1 MENAEMGLNVTP
13 EVIKVS
19 KNLCKF
25 CNFIFPDK
33 IPWKF
38 HKKEKCGVSFKFS
51 KINSFENT
59 FKISIQCIFKFSF
72 SKKAA
77 KFETIFHLI

>member
-1 MENAEMGLNVTP
+1 MRKWAQNITP

-33 IPWKF
+33 IPRKF
-38 HKKEKCGVSFKFS
+38 HKKEKFGVTFKFS
-51 KINSFENT
+51 KVSSVENT
-59 FKISIQCIFKFSF
+59 FEISIYYILKFSF
-72 SKKAA
+72 SKKAT
-77 KFETIFHLI
+77 KFETT